1 MGTSK
6 LTMISGL
13 YVILGFYV
21 SAFNSADEATS
32 TIASNAAMT
41 AQTEQ
46 LAQTGV
52 SMALLSMANNSSIEN
67 LNERSLSTMGGRV
80 TFSANHPATLSS
92 SERLITSRG
101 VISSTQVEAT
111 AVIHFDKGRWRIERI
126 YIASIAS

>member
-13 YVILGFYV
+13 YVILGFYIT
-21 SAFNSADEATS
+21 AFNSADEATG
-32 TIASNAAMT
+32 TIASNAAIS

-52 SMALLSMANNSSIEN
+52 SMALITMGNNSSIEYF
-67 LNERSLSTMGGRV
+67 NERSLSTMGGRV

-126 YIASIAS
+126 YFSSTVS